1 MEIFNPSEWER
12 LKNIDT
18 DKAKSEIDRIREQRS
33 VKNIL
38 KLDQP
43 QNRSFNKPIT
53 LSSNKFNSLIGGGFN
68 PGTLYLVYGAYATGK
83 TQIGFHACVS
93 LYNLYKNLKP
103 HISTLFIDT
112 EDTFRPERIQEI
124 ASQGYNLGDSTVFSR
139 IRVLKA
145 TSTDMIFTLLKKID
159 AQGLDKEIKLILIDS
174 LTKHIRLDLGNEEI
188 SDMQV
193 RDKLKR
199 ILGYLREITRRN
211 NIVTIL
217 ISQVTGFTAE
227 NSIFA
232 ERPVM
237 EYVLNH
243 YVDEII
249 YLSRTDEQRW
259 AYLVNSDRNRN
270 QKVPFTITTLG
281 IIDQ

>member
-12 LKNIDT
+12 LKNIDG
-18 DKAKSEIDRIREQRS
+18 DKAKSEIDRIRERGS
-33 VKNIL
+33 VKNYL
-38 KLDQP
+38 KVNQIP
-43 QNRSFNKPIT
+43 NKSYNEPIT
-53 LSSNKFNSLIGGGFN
+53 LLSKKFNSIIGGGFN

-83 TQIGFHACVS
+83 TQIGFHTCVS

-124 ASQGYNLGDSTVFSR
+124 ASQGYNLGDTTVFSR

-159 AQGLDKEIKLILIDS
+159 AQGLDKEIKLIIIDS

-188 SDMQV
+188 SNTQV

-199 ILGYLREITRRN
+199 ILGYLREITKQN

-232 ERPVM
+232 ARPIM

-249 YLSRTDEQRW
+249 YLNRTDEQRW
-259 AYLVNSDRNRN
+259 ANLVNSKADRN
-270 QKVPFTITTLG
+270 QKVPFSISTSGIT
-281 IIDQ
+281 DQ